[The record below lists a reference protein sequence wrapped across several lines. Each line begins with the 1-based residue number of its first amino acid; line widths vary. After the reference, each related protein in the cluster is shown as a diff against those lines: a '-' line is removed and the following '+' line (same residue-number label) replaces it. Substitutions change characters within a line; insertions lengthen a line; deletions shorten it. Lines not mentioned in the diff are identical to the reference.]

1 MCKKLFLTLVI
12 IALATPIFAQKST
25 SNKHQYVY
33 DISYKK
39 IELGQLVVDINWDG
53 QKGVVRTLADMSF
66 LYIDFSGSQES
77 NVYRD
82 QLSKKILTKNF
93 SRVSKGFSNVNMTA
107 NFFKDGHKVI
117 INNNGKEQTFT
128 DKNNQI
134 IDFNAIVLQIGDA
147 LKARKTHFDFY
158 MQTSKKVAHYFF
170 IVTGQELIKTKF
182 GTINTFKVVQARKN
196 DRVLQIWF
204 APSMNYKMV
213 KFHYQRNII
222 DINVE
227 LVKHS

>member
-1 MCKKLFLTLVI
+1 M
-12 IALATPIFAQKST
+12 LATPIFIQKST
-25 SNKHQYVY
+25 ANTHGYVY

-39 IELGQLVVDINWDG
+39 IGLGQLVVDINWDG
-53 QKGVVRTLADMSF
+53 QKGVVRTSADMSL

-77 NVYRD
+77 NIYRD

-117 INNNGKEQTFT
+117 INNNGKKQTFT

-134 IDFNAIVLQIGDA
+134 IDFNAVVLQIGEA
-147 LKARKTHFDFY
+147 LKARETHFDFY
-158 MQTSKKVAHYFF
+158 MQTSTKVAHYFF
-170 IVTGQELIKTKF
+170 MVTGQEMIKTRF
-182 GTINTFKVVQARKN
+182 GKINTLKVVQARKN

-213 KFHYQRNII
+213 KFRYQRNII
-222 DINVE
+222 DINAV
-227 LVKHS
+227 LVKHP